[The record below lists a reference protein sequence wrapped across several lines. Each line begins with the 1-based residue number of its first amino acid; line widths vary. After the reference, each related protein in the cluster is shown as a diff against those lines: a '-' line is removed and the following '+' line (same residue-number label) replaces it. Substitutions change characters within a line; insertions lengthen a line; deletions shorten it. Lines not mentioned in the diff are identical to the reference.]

1 MAEESKILIIGGTGY
16 MGKHLVEASVRL
28 GHPTFALVRERTLAS
43 DPEKAKLIEA
53 FRNSGVVLLYGDLY
67 DQERLVE
74 AIKKV
79 DVVISALGHE
89 SPKKLADQVNIISAI
104 KQAGTIKRFFPSEFG
119 LDVGRIELMEP
130 AKTQLGVKAQ
140 IREAIKEAG
149 IPYTIV
155 SSNLGGAY
163 YFLRRIGQI
172 EPMEPPT
179 DKILVLGDGNSKVIF
194 VGEEDVATYTI
205 KAADDPRT
213 LNKILYIRPPA
224 NIYSHNQLISL
235 WERKSGKTF
244 ERIHV
249 SEEEIFRKI
258 QESPPPLN
266 FGYAIAHAAFV
277 KGETTNFEIDPLI
290 GVEASELCPDVK
302 YTTVDEFV
310 DRYI

>member
-1 MAEESKILIIGGTGY
+1 MAEKSKILIIGGTGY
-16 MGKHLVEASVRL
+16 IGKRLVEASVRL
-28 GHPTFALVRERTLAS
+28 GHRTFALVREHTLAS

-79 DVVISALGHE
+79 DVVISALSHE
-89 SPKKLADQVNIISAI
+89 SPKKMADQVNIISAI

-130 AKTQLGVKAQ
+130 AKTQLGVKVQ
-140 IREAIKEAG
+140 IRETTKEAG

-155 SSNLGGAY
+155 SSNFGAAY
-163 YFLRRIGQI
+163 YFLQRIGQI
-172 EPMEPPT
+172 EPMEPST
-179 DKILVLGDGNSKVIF
+179 GQILVLGDGNSKVIF

-213 LNKILYIRPPA
+213 LNKILYVRPPA

-235 WERKSGKTF
+235 WERKSGMTF
-244 ERIHV
+244 KRIHV
-249 SEEEIFRKI
+249 FEEEIFKKI

-277 KGETTNFEIDPLI
+277 KGEMTNFEIDPLI
-290 GVEASELCPDVK
+290 GVEASELYPDVK
-302 YTTVDEFV
+302 YTTVDEFI